1 MEDTDEP
8 EPSFSTAHAAQP
20 ERSGDVDIGGG
31 LKGRTEGEALV
42 THQSR
47 EDSSGDDFI
56 DPGPLPSIFTE
67 EHDDYLQERSISED
81 DPDVPGVSDDLTQ
94 PMMSEMPEPPSSDT
108 SKNRFSSDGDL
119 NVDDETEETL
129 KFSSRYTTLPE
140 LDDSLSLPH
149 PPMLLDDEPSGLFE
163 AVVPASAP
171 VSAPASSEPSEPQQA
186 ASAGFWATDIARM
199 FKGYVVMTSRE
210 GVITFGLMD
219 ERSLRDAHSYPEIT
233 DSVSA
238 YKAFLMDKMREGFVP
253 QVHLTKEIGDVWPI
267 PLDMAS
273 LEQAYLQMMGR

>member
-1 MEDTDEP
+1 MWMM
-8 EPSFSTAHAAQP
+8 
-20 ERSGDVDIGGG
+20 RR
-31 LKGRTEGEALV
+31 KRC
-42 THQSR
+42 
-47 EDSSGDDFI
+47 SS
-56 DPGPLPSIFTE
+56 
-67 EHDDYLQERSISED
+67 
-81 DPDVPGVSDDLTQ
+81 
-94 PMMSEMPEPPSSDT
+94 
-108 SKNRFSSDGDL
+108 
-119 NVDDETEETL
+119 
-129 KFSSRYTTLPE
+129 FSSRHSALPE
-140 LDDSLSLPH
+140 LDDTLSLPH

-163 AVVPASAP
+163 AVVPASEP
-171 VSAPASSEPSEPQQA
+171 APAPAPAPAPEPAPPNSSESQKT

-253 QVHLTKEIGDVWPI
+253 QVHLTKEIGDVWPM